1 MNNNNNSEYK
11 IDKIIKEIE
20 VNKLKNVYNEY
31 NDVIT
36 LISKFII
43 KKKLILYGGFVI
55 NVILPKKLRF
65 YKDYT
70 INDFDCL
77 SKNPLSDSI
86 ELAKIIKEKG
96 YTYIKIKKAKHQGT
110 YRVYVY
116 GKQIFDISII
126 KSNIYDNLLKYSKKE
141 KKNLKHYK
149 DKYNIIPLPIIKKNL
164 YYELSR
170 PEQSG
175 YRWEKIYERLN
186 ILNKTYPT
194 PILKIKYE
202 CIKIPIIY
210 QVLTKNIL
218 EYIKISKNPVIDS
231 FALKIYKKL
240 SLNCC
245 GRVNDY
251 SKYITILSTD
261 YEQTKN
267 DIIAIIKNKEN
278 KLANYEIDITNRVDK
293 DNLLYTYY
301 DINIINKEDNT
312 IFNLIN
318 IINVKNECFSIN
330 NGAKREYNNFTIGS
344 LDTILYFLYTT
355 YIYNTIYISDAKIA
369 NEKLYYINEYEKYI
383 IDNINNNILK
393 RLKSSCYG
401 KINYDD
407 EIKEIWKKKLTLKYI
422 S

>member
-1 MNNNNNSEYK
+1 MNNNSEYK

-31 NDVIT
+31 NDVIN

-116 GKQIFDISII
+116 GKPIFDISII

-194 PILKIKYE
+194 PILNIKYE
-202 CIKIPIIY
+202 CIKIPAIY
-210 QVLTKNIL
+210 QLLTKNIL

-240 SLNCC
+240 NLNCC

-251 SKYITILSTD
+251 SKFITILSTD

-267 DIIAIIKNKEN
+267 DIIAIIKNKGN
-278 KLANYEIDITNRVDK
+278 KLNNYEIDITNHVDK

-330 NGAKREYNNFTIGS
+330 NGTKREYNNFTIGS

-393 RLKSSCYG
+393 RLKSNCYG

>member
-1 MNNNNNSEYK
+1 MNNNSEYK

-96 YTYIKIKKAKHQGT
+96 YTYIKIRRAKHRGT

-116 GKQIFDISII
+116 GKPIFDISII

-175 YRWEKIYERLN
+175 YRWEKIYDRLN

-194 PILKIKYE
+194 PILNIKYE
-202 CIKIPIIY
+202 CIKIPAIY
-210 QVLTKNIL
+210 QLLTKNIL

-240 SLNCC
+240 NLNCC

-267 DIIAIIKNKEN
+267 DIIAIIKNKGN
-278 KLANYEIDITNRVDK
+278 KLNNYEIDITNRVDK

-393 RLKSSCYG
+393 RLKSNCYG

>member
-1 MNNNNNSEYK
+1 MSNATSEFK
-11 IDKIIKEIE
+11 IDKIIREIE

-31 NDVIT
+31 NDVINI
-36 LISKFII
+36 ISKFII

-55 NVILPKKLRF
+55 NVILPKHLRF

-77 SKNPLSDSI
+77 SKNPLNDSI

-96 YTYIKIKKAKHQGT
+96 YTYIKIKKAKHPGT

-126 KSNIYDNLLKYSKKE
+126 KSNIYENLLKYSKKE
-141 KKNLKHYK
+141 RKTLKFYK
-149 DKYNIIPLPIIKKNL
+149 DKYNIIPLPLIKKNL

-175 YRWEKIYERLN
+175 YRWEKIFERLN
-186 ILNKTYPT
+186 ILNKIYPT
-194 PILKIKYE
+194 KSINITYKCISIPPIYKA
-202 CIKIPIIY
+202 
-210 QVLTKNIL
+210 LTTNIL
-218 EYIKISKNPVIDS
+218 SYIKENKYPIIDS

-240 SLNCC
+240 TLNCC
-245 GRVNDY
+245 GRINDY

-261 YEQTKN
+261 YDKTKN
-267 DIIAIIKNKEN
+267 DINNIIKNSELTKYKVDIN
-278 KLANYEIDITNRVDK
+278 NYIDK
-293 DNLLYTYY
+293 DNTLYTYY
-301 DINIINKEDNT
+301 DINIINMEDNT

-330 NGAKREYNNFTIGS
+330 NSTKNSYTVGS
-344 LDTILYFLYTT
+344 LDTILYFLYIT
-355 YIYNTIYISDAKIA
+355 YVYNTIYTSDNVIA

-383 IDNINNNILK
+383 NENIKNNILK
-393 RLKSSCYG
+393 RLKSKCYG
-401 KINYDD
+401 KINYED

>member
-1 MNNNNNSEYK
+1 MNNSNSEYK

-20 VNKLKNVYNEY
+20 EKKLKNVYNEY
-31 NDVIT
+31 NDVIN

-55 NVILPKKLRF
+55 NLILPKKLRF

-77 SKNPLSDSI
+77 SKNPLNDSI
-86 ELAKIIKEKG
+86 ELAQIIKKKG

-186 ILNKTYPT
+186 IINITYPIQT
-194 PILKIKYE
+194 LNIKYK
-202 CIKIPIIY
+202 CIKIPSIY
-210 QVLTKNIL
+210 QNLTDSIL
-218 EYIKISKNPVIDS
+218 QYIKKSKNPIVDS
-231 FALKIYKKL
+231 FALKLYKK
-240 SLNCC
+240 SNVNCC
-245 GRVNDY
+245 NRITEQ
-251 SKYITILSTD
+251 SKFITILSVD
-261 YEQTKN
+261 YEKTKV
-267 DIIAIIKNKEN
+267 DIINIIKKS
-278 KLANYEIDITNRVDK
+278 KISNYNIDINNRIDT
-293 DNLLYTYY
+293 DEILYTYY
-301 DINIINKEDNT
+301 DINIINNDDNT

-330 NGAKREYNNFTIGS
+330 NSNNNLNNYTIGS

-355 YIYNTIYISDAKIA
+355 YIYNTIYTNDPKIA

-383 IDNINNNILK
+383 NENINNNILK
-393 RLKSSCYG
+393 RLKSNCYG
-401 KINYDD
+401 KINYED

>member
-1 MNNNNNSEYK
+1 MNNSNSEYK

-20 VNKLKNVYNEY
+20 EKKLKNVYNEY
-31 NDVIT
+31 NDVIN

-55 NVILPKKLRF
+55 NLILPKKLRF

-77 SKNPLSDSI
+77 SKNPLNDSI
-86 ELAKIIKEKG
+86 ELAQIIKKKG

-141 KKNLKHYK
+141 KKNLRHYK

-186 ILNKTYPT
+186 IINITYPIQT
-194 PILKIKYE
+194 LNIKYK
-202 CIKIPIIY
+202 CIKIPSIY
-210 QVLTKNIL
+210 QNLTDSIL
-218 EYIKISKNPVIDS
+218 QYIKKSKNPIVDS
-231 FALKIYKKL
+231 FALKLYKK
-240 SLNCC
+240 SNVNCC
-245 GRVNDY
+245 NRITEQ
-251 SKYITILSTD
+251 SKFITILSVD
-261 YEQTKN
+261 YEKTKV
-267 DIIAIIKNKEN
+267 DIINIIKKS
-278 KLANYEIDITNRVDK
+278 KISNYNIDINNRIDT
-293 DNLLYTYY
+293 DEILYTYY
-301 DINIINKEDNT
+301 DINIINNDDNT

-330 NGAKREYNNFTIGS
+330 NSNNNLNNYTIGS

-355 YIYNTIYISDAKIA
+355 YIYNTIYTNDPKIA

-383 IDNINNNILK
+383 NENINNNILK
-393 RLKSSCYG
+393 RLKSNCYG
-401 KINYDD
+401 KINYED

>member
-1 MNNNNNSEYK
+1 MNNNNSEYK

-31 NDVIT
+31 NSVIT

-96 YTYIKIKKAKHQGT
+96 YTYIKIKKAKHKGT

-175 YRWEKIYERLN
+175 YRWEKIYDRLN

-194 PILKIKYE
+194 HILNIKYE
-202 CIKIPIIY
+202 CIKIPAIY
-210 QVLTKNIL
+210 QQLTKNIL
-218 EYIKISKNPVIDS
+218 EYIKKSKNPVIDS

-267 DIIAIIKNKEN
+267 DIIAIIKNKDN
-278 KLANYEIDITNRVDK
+278 KLINYEIDITNRLDK

-301 DINIINKEDNT
+301 DINIINNDDNT

-330 NGAKREYNNFTIGS
+330 VGNKREYNNFTIGS
-344 LDTILYFLYTT
+344 LDTILYFLYAT
-355 YIYNTIYISDAKIA
+355 YIYNTIYTNDAKIA
-369 NEKLYYINEYEKYI
+369 NEKLFYINEYEKYI
-383 IDNINNNILK
+383 VDNINNNILK
-393 RLKSSCYG
+393 RLKSKCYG
-401 KINYDD
+401 KINYDE

>member
-1 MNNNNNSEYK
+1 MSNATSEFK
-11 IDKIIKEIE
+11 IDKIIREIE

-31 NDVIT
+31 NDVINI
-36 LISKFII
+36 ISKFII

-55 NVILPKKLRF
+55 NVILPKHLRF

-77 SKNPLSDSI
+77 SKNPLNDSI

-96 YTYIKIKKAKHQGT
+96 YTYIKIKKAKHPGT

-126 KSNIYDNLLKYSKKE
+126 KSNIYENLLKYSKKE
-141 KKNLKHYK
+141 KKTLKFYK
-149 DKYNIIPLPIIKKNL
+149 DKYNIIPLPLIKKNL

-175 YRWEKIYERLN
+175 YRWEKIFERLN
-186 ILNKTYPT
+186 ILNKIYPT
-194 PILKIKYE
+194 KSINITYKCISIPPIYK
-202 CIKIPIIY
+202 
-210 QVLTKNIL
+210 VLTANIL
-218 EYIKISKNPVIDS
+218 SYIKENKYPIIDS

-240 SLNCC
+240 TLNCC
-245 GRVNDY
+245 GRINDY

-261 YEQTKN
+261 YEKTKN
-267 DIIAIIKNKEN
+267 NINNIIKNSELTKYKVDIN
-278 KLANYEIDITNRVDK
+278 NYIDK
-293 DNLLYTYY
+293 DNTLYTYY
-301 DINIINKEDNT
+301 DVNIINMEDNT

-330 NGAKREYNNFTIGS
+330 NPTKNSYTVGS
-344 LDTILYFLYTT
+344 LDTILYFLYIT
-355 YIYNTIYISDAKIA
+355 YVYNTIYTSDNVIA

-383 IDNINNNILK
+383 NENIKNNILK
-393 RLKSSCYG
+393 RLKSKCYG

>member
-1 MNNNNNSEYK
+1 MNNNSEYK

-77 SKNPLSDSI
+77 SKNPLNDSI

-194 PILKIKYE
+194 PSLDVKYE
-202 CIKIPIIY
+202 CIKIPTIY

-218 EYIKISKNPVIDS
+218 EYIKISKNPIIDS
-231 FALKIYKKL
+231 FALKLYKKL

-245 GRVNDY
+245 GRINDY

-261 YEQTKN
+261 YEKTKN
-267 DIIAIIKNKEN
+267 DILAIIKNKEN
-278 KLANYEIDITNRVDK
+278 KLANYDIDITNRVDK

-330 NGAKREYNNFTIGS
+330 NGTKREYNNFTIGS

-355 YIYNTIYISDAKIA
+355 YIYNIIYINDAKIA

-393 RLKSSCYG
+393 RLKSKCYG
-401 KINYDD
+401 IINYDD

>member
-1 MNNNNNSEYK
+1 MNNTNNSEYK

-77 SKNPLSDSI
+77 SKNPLNDSI

-126 KSNIYDNLLKYSKKE
+126 KSNIYDNLLKYSKKD

-194 PILKIKYE
+194 PILNAKYE
-202 CIKIPIIY
+202 CIKIPTIY

-218 EYIKISKNPVIDS
+218 EYIKVSKNPVIDS

-245 GRVNDY
+245 GRINDY

-261 YEQTKN
+261 YEKTKN

-278 KLANYEIDITNRVDK
+278 KLANYEIDITNRIDK

-330 NGAKREYNNFTIGS
+330 NGTKREYNNFTIGS

-355 YIYNTIYISDAKIA
+355 YIYNIIYINDAKIA

-383 IDNINNNILK
+383 IDNINNNIFK
-393 RLKSSCYG
+393 RLKSKCYG
-401 KINYDD
+401 IINYDD

>member
-1 MNNNNNSEYK
+1 MNNNSEYK

-31 NDVIT
+31 NDVIN

-116 GKQIFDISII
+116 GKPIFDISII

-175 YRWEKIYERLN
+175 YRWEKIYDRLN

-194 PILKIKYE
+194 PILNIKYE
-202 CIKIPIIY
+202 CIKIPAIY
-210 QVLTKNIL
+210 QLLTKNIL

-240 SLNCC
+240 NLNCC

-267 DIIAIIKNKEN
+267 DIIAIIKNKGN
-278 KLANYEIDITNRVDK
+278 KLNNYEIDITNHVDK

-330 NGAKREYNNFTIGS
+330 NGTKREYNNFTIGS

-355 YIYNTIYISDAKIA
+355 YIYNTIYTNDVKIA
-369 NEKLYYINEYEKYI
+369 NEKLFYINEYEKYI

>member
-1 MNNNNNSEYK
+1 MNNNNSEYK

-77 SKNPLSDSI
+77 SKNPLNDSI

-126 KSNIYDNLLKYSKKE
+126 KSNIYDNLLKYSRKE

-194 PILKIKYE
+194 PSLDVKYE
-202 CIKIPIIY
+202 CIKIPTIY

-218 EYIKISKNPVIDS
+218 EYIKISKNPIIDS
-231 FALKIYKKL
+231 FALKLYKKL

-245 GRVNDY
+245 GRINDY
-251 SKYITILSTD
+251 SKYITILSTN
-261 YEQTKN
+261 YEKTKN
-267 DIIAIIKNKEN
+267 DILAIIKNKEN
-278 KLANYEIDITNRVDK
+278 KLANYDIDITNRVDK

-330 NGAKREYNNFTIGS
+330 NGTKREYNNFTIGS

-355 YIYNTIYISDAKIA
+355 YIYNIIYINDAKIA
-369 NEKLYYINEYEKYI
+369 NEKLHYINEYEKYI

-393 RLKSSCYG
+393 RLKSKCYG
-401 KINYDD
+401 IINYDD

>member
-1 MNNNNNSEYK
+1 MSNATSEFK
-11 IDKIIKEIE
+11 IDKIIREIE

-31 NDVIT
+31 NDVIN

-55 NVILPKKLRF
+55 NVILPKHLRF

-77 SKNPLSDSI
+77 SKNPLNDSI

-96 YTYIKIKKAKHQGT
+96 YTYIKIKKAKHPGT

-126 KSNIYDNLLKYSKKE
+126 KSNIYENLLKYSKKE
-141 KKNLKHYK
+141 KKTLKFYK
-149 DKYNIIPLPIIKKNL
+149 DKYNIIPLPLIKKNL

-175 YRWEKIYERLN
+175 YRWEKIFERLN
-186 ILNKTYPT
+186 ILNKIYPT
-194 PILKIKYE
+194 KSINITYKCISIPPIYK
-202 CIKIPIIY
+202 
-210 QVLTKNIL
+210 VLTANIL
-218 EYIKISKNPVIDS
+218 SYIKENKYPIIDS

-240 SLNCC
+240 TLNCC
-245 GRVNDY
+245 GRINDY

-261 YEQTKN
+261 YDKTKN
-267 DIIAIIKNKEN
+267 DINNIIKNSELTKYKVDIN
-278 KLANYEIDITNRVDK
+278 NYIDK
-293 DNLLYTYY
+293 DNTLYTYY
-301 DINIINKEDNT
+301 DINIINMEDNT

-330 NGAKREYNNFTIGS
+330 NPTKNSYTVGS
-344 LDTILYFLYTT
+344 LDTILYFLYIT
-355 YIYNTIYISDAKIA
+355 YVYNTIYTSDNVIA

-383 IDNINNNILK
+383 NENIKNNILK
-393 RLKSSCYG
+393 RLKSKCYG
-401 KINYDD
+401 KINYED

>member
-1 MNNNNNSEYK
+1 MNTNSEHK

-20 VNKLKNVYNEY
+20 EKKLKNVYNEY
-31 NDVIT
+31 NDVIN

-55 NVILPKKLRF
+55 NLILPKKLRF

-77 SKNPLSDSI
+77 SKNPLKDSI
-86 ELAKIIKEKG
+86 ELANIIKKKG

-141 KKNLKHYK
+141 KKKLLYFN
-149 DKYNIIPLPIIKKNL
+149 DKYIIIPLPIIKKNL

-186 ILNKTYPT
+186 ILNTTYPT
-194 PILKIKYE
+194 ELINIKYT
-202 CIKIPIIY
+202 CIKIPKIY
-210 QVLTKNIL
+210 EQLTNTIL
-218 EYIKISKNPVIDS
+218 QYVKKSRNPIIDS
-231 FALKIYKKL
+231 FALKLYRKSNI
-240 SLNCC
+240 NCC
-245 GRVNDY
+245 GRINEN
-251 SKYITILSTD
+251 SKYITILSID
-261 YEQTKN
+261 YENTKN
-267 DIIAIIKNKEN
+267 DIINIIKKCKLNIDIDINNRIDKEN
-278 KLANYEIDITNRVDK
+278 I
-293 DNLLYTYY
+293 LYTYY
-301 DINIINKEDNT
+301 DINIINKDDNT

-330 NGAKREYNNFTIGS
+330 NTNSNINNFTVGS

-355 YIYNTIYISDAKIA
+355 YIYNIIYTNDPMIA
-369 NEKLYYINEYEKYI
+369 NEKLYYINQYEKYI
-383 IDNINNNILK
+383 SDNINNNVVK
-393 RLKSSCYG
+393 RLKSNCYG
-401 KINYDD
+401 KINYED

-422 S
+422 T

>member
-1 MNNNNNSEYK
+1 MNNNNSEYK

-77 SKNPLSDSI
+77 SKNPLNDSI

-96 YTYIKIKKAKHQGT
+96 YTYIKIKKAKHRGT

-194 PILKIKYE
+194 PILNIKYE
-202 CIKIPIIY
+202 CIKIPAIY
-210 QVLTKNIL
+210 QLLTKNIL

-240 SLNCC
+240 NLNCC

-330 NGAKREYNNFTIGS
+330 NGTKREYNNFTIGS

-393 RLKSSCYG
+393 RLKSNCYG

>member
-1 MNNNNNSEYK
+1 MNNNSEYK

-31 NDVIT
+31 NNVIT

-77 SKNPLSDSI
+77 SKNPLNDSI

-175 YRWEKIYERLN
+175 WRWEKIYERLN

-194 PILKIKYE
+194 PSLDVKYE
-202 CIKIPIIY
+202 CIKIPTIY

-218 EYIKISKNPVIDS
+218 EYIKISKNPIIDS
-231 FALKIYKKL
+231 FALKLYKKL

-261 YEQTKN
+261 YEKTKN

-278 KLANYEIDITNRVDK
+278 KLANYDIDITNRVDK

-330 NGAKREYNNFTIGS
+330 NGTKREYNNFTIGS

-355 YIYNTIYISDAKIA
+355 YIYNIIYINDAKIA

-393 RLKSSCYG
+393 RLKSKCYG
-401 KINYDD
+401 IINYDD